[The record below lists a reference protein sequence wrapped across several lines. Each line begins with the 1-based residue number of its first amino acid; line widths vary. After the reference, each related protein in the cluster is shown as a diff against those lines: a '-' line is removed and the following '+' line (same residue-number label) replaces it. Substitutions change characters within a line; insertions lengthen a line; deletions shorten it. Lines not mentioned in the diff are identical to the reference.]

1 MQGALRPNII
11 SIGIRMSVQLFA
23 LAKTRGGGEGRCQQ
37 QSGKLRCSYSASTSS
52 VFFWEGAAV
61 SEAYSLAPRQD
72 KGKQNL
78 LQAATFL

>member
-1 MQGALRPNII
+1 MRGDANNKVANCAVLTLLLPL
-11 SIGIRMSVQLFA
+11 LFF
-23 LAKTRGGGEGRCQQ
+23 
-37 QSGKLRCSYSASTSS
+37 
-52 VFFWEGAAV
+52 FFWEGAAV